1 MKYDYTEILH
11 VAGERHNGSMF
22 NKGDL
27 TEQEEQAR
35 KEILSLLGVDLD
47 ELQNMLDY
55 FSYHNKN
62 LTKEQW
68 YKIEDTLTKIIK
80 GGD

>member
-1 MKYDYTEILH
+1 MKYDFTEILH
-11 VAGERHNGSMF
+11 VAGARHNESMF

-35 KEILSLLGVDLD
+35 KEILSLLGIDLD
-47 ELQNMLDY
+47 EIQGMLDY